1 MEVRVKFAGGPM
13 DGHTALVDGLD
24 PIRVFFN
31 DEDSRVIV
39 YFRAD
44 ELLYVI
50 DHVQSTKL
58 SERYEEAKQKIVES
72 TPPSSIRW
80 DSEEQNLDPLEED
93 GPQTPVDFSN
103 NPIVPD
109 PEEGKP

>member
-31 DEDSRVIV
+31 DEDRRVIV

-50 DHVQSTKL
+50 DHAKSVKL
-58 SERYEEAKQKIVES
+58 SETFDEVKQKIVES

-80 DSEEQNLDPLEED
+80 DSENQEEPLEED
-93 GPQTPVDFSN
+93 QPLPPETFSDTPID
-103 NPIVPD
+103 PD
-109 PEEGKP
+109 TGEATP